1 MNNNK
6 KRLFIIENNDEFKFS
21 EKKKIV
27 SFNRVAFLFFF
38 ILFIFLLYS
47 TKIAYLGSS
56 TPKKTYQTVNQIK
69 NYRADIVDIDGS
81 FIGKSVITYNVGVK
95 PKLIN
100 DKKKFL
106 LKLKYSFP
114 ELDFKKIENN
124 IEKNKFFYLK
134 KKTHSSKI

>member
-1 MNNNK
+1 MNKNK
-6 KRLFIIENNDEFKFS
+6 KRLYIIENNDEFKFS

-47 TKIAYLGSS
+47 AKIAYLGSS
-56 TPKKTYQTVNQIK
+56 TPKKIYQTANQIK

-114 ELDFKKIENN
+114 ELDFEKIENN
-124 IEKNKFFYLK
+124 IEKNKFFFFF
-134 KKTHSSKI
+134 